1 MCTSALAHC
10 PCSSYNKSKY
20 HVVCDDVTGLL
31 FLINMSEQR
40 FAMEQLS
47 EMRDEL
53 KHDAAKQKALELK
66 TAQQWTVQN
75 KKVRQ
80 RLFKKP

>member
-1 MCTSALAHC
+1 
-10 PCSSYNKSKY
+10 
-20 HVVCDDVTGLL
+20 
-31 FLINMSEQR
+31 MSEQR

-80 RLFKKP
+80 RIFKKP